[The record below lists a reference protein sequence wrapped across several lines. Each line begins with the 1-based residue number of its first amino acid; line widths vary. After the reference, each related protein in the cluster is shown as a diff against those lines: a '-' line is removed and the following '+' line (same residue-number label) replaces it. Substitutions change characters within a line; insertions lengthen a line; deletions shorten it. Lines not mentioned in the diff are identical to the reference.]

1 MNLFSCVLVIGLE
14 VVDSSCTKGDSG
26 WKTGKT
32 TSLKE
37 WSGAGRSYPG
47 SGGVTKPGGVQ
58 KTLRCS
64 TERHGLM

>member
-1 MNLFSCVLVIGLE
+1 
-14 VVDSSCTKGDSG
+14 VDSSCTKGDSG